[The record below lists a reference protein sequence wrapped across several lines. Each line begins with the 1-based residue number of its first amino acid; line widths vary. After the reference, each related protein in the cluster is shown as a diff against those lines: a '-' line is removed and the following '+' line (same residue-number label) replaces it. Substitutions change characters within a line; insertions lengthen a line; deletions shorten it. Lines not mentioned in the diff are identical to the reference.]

1 MNVSAEDP
9 SNALTYDKKV
19 SDSLSV
25 RLKFREP
32 KANAAS
38 VTIDFINT
46 SKSNITISTNYDND
60 NNTNTNWLSSVFGGR
75 RSLEANEENGLLP
88 IDDIN
93 LFLGSLQLIGYV
105 VLNYQFDLESGLSPL
120 EMGGSATEHDK
131 WWENTEYINQYSKYA
146 SGHELDDDI
155 IDLLNAKSPFI
166 SASLK
171 KPVEI
176 GGKLAGVD
184 DLVLGQNNRTMIESR
199 KLPFLHDL
207 IFPFNS
213 MDSPISPEAKSKLAL
228 GELTS
233 KIVPFYTTP
242 QALLFSDVLI
252 PSGSSKS
259 FDINLPV
266 SSSLPPS
273 YNDKLPGPT
282 CDNGLVS
289 IRYSL
294 NVSVREGKKMIPTT
308 VYFPLD
314 IKGDRFGNDPRWLQK
329 EYFQDHQCDIDK
341 TWKITTVENDAVENG
356 TQAETI
362 SSREAFLNDLDN
374 LIETDLHNM
383 PNSTSHRRN
392 KSVASVHEDPPGYI
406 PQLPPHLKTSYQ
418 LRVNAAK
425 LCDINLSRPFYHIGE
440 DINFMINMDPHEG
453 SEVKIV
459 GYTTHL
465 EAQETFHLVDSDPY
479 IHTYRVTG
487 NLKTNT
493 FSPSLMNSMSSTKTT
508 VSGNMNIPRFIT
520 QQFQAKLLINLTY
533 YLVFKFN
540 LVEFNNGLQ
549 ENGTAE
555 KTTMEESRLHILKQY
570 RFGNEGSEL
579 KFRLK
584 IVVLP

>member
-1 MNVSAEDP
+1 MNVSLEDP
-9 SNALTYDKKV
+9 SSALTYEKKV
-19 SDSLSV
+19 TDSLSI

-32 KANAAS
+32 KSNAAS
-38 VTIDFINT
+38 VTISFVNI
-46 SKSNITISTNYDND
+46 SKSSITINSTNDDNKS
-60 NNTNTNWLSSVFGGR
+60 NWLSSVFGGR

-88 IDDIN
+88 INDIN
-93 LFLGSLQLIGYV
+93 LFLGSIQLFGYV

-120 EMGGSATEHDK
+120 ELGGSATEHDK

-146 SGHELDDDI
+146 SGHELDDDTI
-155 IDLLNAKSPFI
+155 ALLNAKSPYI

-184 DLVLGQNNRTMIESR
+184 DLVLGQNNRTVIDAR

-207 IFPFNS
+207 VFPFNT
-213 MDSPISPEAKSKLAL
+213 MDSPISPEAKSKLPL
-228 GELTS
+228 SELTS

-242 QALLFSDVLI
+242 QALLFSDVII

-259 FDINLPV
+259 FDINFPID
-266 SSSLPPS
+266 STLPPS

-294 NVSVREGKKMIPTT
+294 NVSVREGKKMVPTT
-308 VYFPLD
+308 VYFPLE

-329 EYFQDHQCDIDK
+329 EYLQDDQCVIDK
-341 TWKITTVENDAVENG
+341 SWKITTEESGAVANG
-356 TQAETI
+356 TQTGTI
-362 SSREAFLNDLDN
+362 SSRDVFLHDLDN
-374 LIETDLHNM
+374 LIKTDLYNM
-383 PNSTSHRRN
+383 PNSTPHRRN
-392 KSVASVHEDPPGYI
+392 KSVASVHEDAPGYI

-418 LRVNAAK
+418 LRVNTAK
-425 LCDINLSRPFYHIGE
+425 LCDIGLSRPFYHIGE

-453 SEVKIV
+453 NEVKIV
-459 GYTTHL
+459 GYTAHL
-465 EAQETFHLVDSDPY
+465 EAQETFHLQDSEPY
-479 IHTYRVTG
+479 IHSYRVTG

-520 QQFQAKLLINLTY
+520 HQFQSKTLMNLTY

-540 LVEFNNGLQ
+540 LVEFNKGGE

-555 KTTMEESRLHILKQY
+555 KTTVEESELHELKLY